1 MIKKLS
7 TQKKYELNDI
17 YLIDNNMK
25 IYKLQS
31 TS

>member
-7 TQKKYELNDI
+7 TQKKYELNGI